1 MGEPENKIISTEM
14 DDGEGLNMPH
24 HRRHHRH
31 RIRVKQKIKTKK
43 SSSKVKKKAKKYLTY
58 AVWILLV
65 VAFVVSIYLLI
76 AELSK
81 SPNSPIKDRRNRGEI
96 MIKEQQ
102 ISSTHPLQS

>member
-14 DDGEGLNMPH
+14 DDEEGLNMPH

-58 AVWILLV
+58 AIWILLLI
-65 VAFVVSIYLLI
+65 AFIGSIYLLI

-81 SPNSPIKDRRNRGEI
+81 SPNTPLKDRRNRSEI
-96 MIKEQQ
+96 IIKERR
-102 ISSTHPLQS
+102 ISSIHPLQS